1 MRCMQCGLVLSIRS
15 TGNLINV
22 WNRTANAVAENRD
35 MEQYMK
41 DMLHCDELSYVCAP
55 HSIKPSARRVRH
67 AEHGMPYRP
76 DTIQRTAHCPTR
88 LSTAR

>member
-55 HSIKPSARRVRH
+55 H
-67 AEHGMPYRP
+67 
-76 DTIQRTAHCPTR
+76 
-88 LSTAR
+88 

>member
-1 MRCMQCGLVLSIRS
+1 MQCGLVLSIRS

-55 HSIKPSARRVRH
+55 H
-67 AEHGMPYRP
+67 
-76 DTIQRTAHCPTR
+76 
-88 LSTAR
+88 

>member
-1 MRCMQCGLVLSIRS
+1 MQCGLVLSIRS

-55 HSIKPSARRVRH
+55 HSLNRRH
-67 AEHGMPYRP
+67 AVCGM
-76 DTIQRTAHCPTR
+76 Q
-88 LSTAR
+88 STACEAI

>member
-1 MRCMQCGLVLSIRS
+1 MRCMQCGVLESTPAGRRRRTEACDVQCGLVLSIRS

-55 HSIKPSARRVRH
+55 H
-67 AEHGMPYRP
+67 
-76 DTIQRTAHCPTR
+76 
-88 LSTAR
+88 